1 MQPVDEI
8 ASAEAEHQAEPEAQ
22 RTGTRRRLKSL
33 DSNPG
38 LLRVWGMPATARAR
52 GLFSRENGGAM
63 TLQELRT
70 TKRDE
75 ILLIAARRGA
85 RNVRVFGSV
94 ARGDDDERSDIDFL
108 VDLEPDRSLFD
119 LSGLLI
125 DLEAALHS
133 QVDVV
138 TERGLRPRIRDRALR
153 EAVPL

>member
-1 MQPVDEI
+1 MIGSGPVI
-8 ASAEAEHQAEPEAQ
+8 LSAPI
-22 RTGTRRRLKSL
+22 
-33 DSNPG
+33 
-38 LLRVWGMPATARAR
+38 
-52 GLFSRENGGAM
+52 SRENESAM

-75 ILLIAARRGA
+75 ILVIAAKRGA

-94 ARGDDDERSDIDFL
+94 ARGDNDERSDIDFL

-125 DLEAALHS
+125 DLEAVLHS
-133 QVDVV
+133 HNQVDVV
-138 TERGLRPRIRDRALR
+138 TEQGLRDRVRDRVLR

>member
-1 MQPVDEI
+1 MRHENRGGC
-8 ASAEAEHQAEPEAQ
+8 A
-22 RTGTRRRLKSL
+22 L
-33 DSNPG
+33 G
-38 LLRVWGMPATARAR
+38 LV
-52 GLFSRENGGAM
+52 SSENGGVM
-63 TLQELRT
+63 TLQELQS

-85 RNVRVFGSV
+85 RNIRVFGSV
-94 ARGDDDERSDIDFL
+94 ARGDDDAQSDIDFL
-108 VDLEPDRSLFD
+108 VDLDPDRSLFD

-138 TERGLRPRIRDRALR
+138 TEHGLRPRIRDRVLR